1 MSSTLVGLNRFRN
14 FCLRGSCILLRSTTC
29 VLTFACT
36 LIALLADSRNS
47 LCQEKVATHPFLS
60 TAFVATQQQLQAPC
74 RQSLES
80 SFESVIRALSSSF
93 QLPIWI
99 DRHIARD
106 QVIHVDS
113 EEETL
118 GTLLKRASQ
127 LVGADVVPLEGMVA
141 IVPAEKKE
149 EILSDYWRLTTAP
162 LPPEWKRIDMAIFSW
177 QEGIVMKNLAK
188 EFSNRYGLKDAWV
201 DLLEHDVWPGY
212 TFDRIPAATICTC
225 VLSGMDRTLTVGGS
239 GFEVVHSPKDPDNG
253 YRLVTWI
260 FSKSDLDRIPEKHRL
275 DWKNSNPNAVVSR
288 IAENRWQVT
297 ATPTEHLQLVLP
309 LIPRKKW
316 AQQSKETAVYSG
328 SYRGNLAGA
337 IEGISKQLSV
347 HFYPLPLPDTI
358 ARREIVIEYDK
369 VSLENLLKQ
378 VGQAGGIRFQ
388 KLGERYEIT
397 ILPMP

>member
-1 MSSTLVGLNRFRN
+1 
-14 FCLRGSCILLRSTTC
+14 
-29 VLTFACT
+29 
-36 LIALLADSRNS
+36 
-47 LCQEKVATHPFLS
+47 
-60 TAFVATQQQLQAPC
+60 
-74 RQSLES
+74 
-80 SFESVIRALSSSF
+80 
-93 QLPIWI
+93 
-99 DRHIARD
+99 
-106 QVIHVDS
+106 
-113 EEETL
+113 
-118 GTLLKRASQ
+118 
-127 LVGADVVPLEGMVA
+127 MVA
-141 IVPAEKKE
+141 IVPTEKKE
-149 EILSDYWRLTTAP
+149 EILSDYWRLTTAV
-162 LPPEWKRIDMAIFSW
+162 LPPSWRRIDKEPFSW
-177 QEGIVMKNLAK
+177 QDGVVMKNLAK
-188 EFSNRYGLKDAWV
+188 QLSTRYGLKDAWV
-201 DLLEHDVWPGY
+201 DSLEHDVWPGY

-225 VLSGMDRTLTVGGS
+225 VLSGMDRTLTVGSS
-239 GFEVVHSPKDPDNG
+239 GFEVVHSPKDPDTG
-253 YRLVTWI
+253 YRLITWI

-309 LIPRKKW
+309 LVPRKKW
-316 AQQSKETAVYSG
+316 VQPSKENAVYSG

-347 HFYPLPLPDTI
+347 NFYPLPLPDAI